1 MGSKFLSSSLL
12 LLSQNSICFCLSFS
26 LVYKKEKGI
35 DAIIISLGKKKLS
48 DLLIQAFDQEE
59 VRRRSEEGMKNEDV
73 DQSVSFPEGN
83 RRDEETR

>member
-1 MGSKFLSSSLL
+1 MY
-12 LLSQNSICFCLSFS
+12 NE
-26 LVYKKEKGI
+26 EKGI

-59 VRRRSEEGMKNEDV
+59 VRRRSYEGMKNENV

-83 RRDEETR
+83 RRDEERS